1 MIFKRRKHHEEEVKK
16 IMKKTDEKFDN
27 LNNEIDQLKK
37 NLTNGI
43 TLKIYKAAGGKQYG
57 S

>member
-1 MIFKRRKHHEEEVKK
+1 MIFRKRKHHEEEVKK

-43 TLKIYKAAGGKQYG
+43 TLKIYKAAGGKHYG